1 MPILLPL
8 LKRTGY
14 YNNHCSSITNHTHK
28 NKTHNLKL
36 MNVSV
41 FRVLS
46 GNLKIDTHVITKEE
60 NARDLKSD
68 INAESK
74 FKQNKGQRKLT
85 NQLGWLPHVL
95 QATLF

>member
-1 MPILLPL
+1 
-8 LKRTGY
+8 
-14 YNNHCSSITNHTHK
+14 
-28 NKTHNLKL
+28 